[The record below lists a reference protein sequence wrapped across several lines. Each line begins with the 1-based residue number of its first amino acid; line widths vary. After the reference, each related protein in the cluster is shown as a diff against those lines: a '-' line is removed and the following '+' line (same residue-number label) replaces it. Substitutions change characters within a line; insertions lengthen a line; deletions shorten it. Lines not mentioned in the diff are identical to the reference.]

1 MVKLGMVNPIVSP
14 FHDIFCFMKLVP
26 VLCNT
31 TEFLCP
37 FKMGTGA
44 RKQTVRM
51 PEESTIFFWEV
62 IDGLAV

>member
-1 MVKLGMVNPIVSP
+1 
-14 FHDIFCFMKLVP
+14 MKLVP

-31 TEFLCP
+31 PEFLCP